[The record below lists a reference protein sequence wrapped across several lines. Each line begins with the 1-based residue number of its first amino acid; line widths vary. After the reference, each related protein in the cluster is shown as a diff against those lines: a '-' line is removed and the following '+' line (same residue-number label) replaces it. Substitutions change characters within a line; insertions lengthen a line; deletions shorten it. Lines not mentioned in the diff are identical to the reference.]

1 MFSYFSDP
9 YYVHRKGVKD
19 LCYRQFL
26 AIFHGLG
33 DTWRYAN
40 HITPITHHHV
50 CYCNCDHYHIFAQG
64 HDYNFFPFWLF
75 ADVASNWLSC
85 FPLTAKKLVYDV
97 FFVKGLMIEVVQ
109 ALIPSLDHNSNAVR
123 SNAERWVTKLPLLM
137 LDLLFILLIFLI
149 AYSHSP
155 VMFEGNL
162 SIIRCNFEFSYCHM
176 TY

>member
-1 MFSYFSDP
+1 
-9 YYVHRKGVKD
+9 
-19 LCYRQFL
+19 
-26 AIFHGLG
+26 
-33 DTWRYAN
+33 
-40 HITPITHHHV
+40 
-50 CYCNCDHYHIFAQG
+50 
-64 HDYNFFPFWLF
+64 
-75 ADVASNWLSC
+75 
-85 FPLTAKKLVYDV
+85 
-97 FFVKGLMIEVVQ
+97 MIEVVQ